1 MKTTKTLLEPKFN
14 FTIIITLSILTL
26 LSISIVTYFYF
37 KTRNSTTSTPT
48 IPTIP
53 TTPTSMNAISSSTT
67 TTRHS
72 VTPPTRSNPISSS
85 TTSTTTTTTST
96 ITTNTSN
103 PISTP
108 TTTSNSTISPTT
120 TTTNFTTNTTTSYP
134 ISTFTVTS
142 TCLNCSTTTPIPT
155 LTPLCSSMTV
165 FYSTIT
171 NTDDIIYLW
180 NDVWSDFT
188 TRYSTTYD
196 IYNVYIAYST
206 LTYTGTV
213 TKFTSYYEYTDTTG
227 VIKSNEEYI
236 ITFFSGSTNVVM
248 SSTKGTISSYT
259 LPFQGMSNTFCLPLI
274 RIPTTATNIAFGIQ
288 LTTLD
293 ESTGYETVYT
303 QTVQKSPTATSSSPN
318 STDSNYMRT
327 FASTIYDSETI
338 EYAKP
343 LSPLVVNSIST
354 TLPSGVSLFSQSPT
368 PTSTPIAEG
377 MTVDAYRTLL
387 LTTLN
392 SAYSYYNDN
401 LYTTSFTDLV
411 DNPSTGNAKLYFFK
425 NSPPTPSDAVG
436 LGCWFIP
443 SSDSSIATPPSCY
456 TTSYPNISMT
466 SKMNNFATFG
476 LNTDLISSGSYS
488 VTPSMTTIGNNS
500 YPTINVSSSSS
511 PAILYPV
518 HPYGTF
524 PSSSVSQ
531 VSTFVATNPT
541 AIKLKTMYGSYIAAT
556 SSSTDQTL
564 GAGVIGYLF
573 DNAALY
579 AAGDAE
585 GYTPITRECLDIFFG
600 HPDSSGMY
608 HHHYIG
614 PTMTNWCMSTTLRV
628 IGFLSDGYPLVAPF
642 LIKDTSESRGYR
654 FVKTS
659 DLNKYHGLE
668 GSFTVSIPDSI
679 TSTTTTTLTYGFM
692 YVTTYDFPFTTSAFY
707 GKPATTTR
715 S

>member
-1 MKTTKTLLEPKFN
+1 MKTTKTLPNPKFTKS
-14 FTIIITLSILTL
+14 TIIITILSILTL
-26 LSISIVTYFYF
+26 LSLSIIIIVKYFYF
-37 KTRNSTTSTPT
+37 KTSNSTTPPTPT
-48 IPTIP
+48 RNPTSTSSNNSNISNTSIPTFTPIFSPIP
-53 TTPTSMNAISSSTT
+53 NPTVI
-67 TTRHS
+67 
-72 VTPPTRSNPISSS
+72 
-85 TTSTTTTTTST
+85 
-96 ITTNTSN
+96 N

-108 TTTSNSTISPTT
+108 TTTSNSNISNISNTPSTIDSSSSTPTT
-120 TTTNFTTNTTTSYP
+120 IDSSSTSTTTVTCLTCNTTTAAP
-134 ISTFTVTS
+134 
-142 TCLNCSTTTPIPT
+142 
-155 LTPLCSSMTV
+155 TPLCSSMTV

-171 NTDDIIYLW
+171 PTDDVIYLF
-180 NDVWSDFT
+180 NDVWSNYT
-188 TRYSTTYD
+188 TRTSQLYD

-206 LTYTGTV
+206 LAYSGTV
-213 TKFTSYYEYTDTTG
+213 TKFTSYYEYTESTGTT
-227 VIKSNEEYI
+227 KSNVDYT

-259 LPFQGMSNTFCLPLI
+259 LPFEGMSNTFCLPLI

-288 LTTLD
+288 LTTID
-293 ESTGYETVYT
+293 STGNEMVIT
-303 QTVQKSPTATSSSPN
+303 QTVKKSPTATSSSPN
-318 STDSNYMRT
+318 YNDPNYMCT
-327 FASTIYDSETI
+327 FASNIYDLESI
-338 EYAKP
+338 EYSQP
-343 LSPLVVNSIST
+343 LPSITVNSISS
-354 TLPSGVSLFSQSPT
+354 TLPSGVSLFSQSPSS
-368 PTSTPIAEG
+368 TSTPIEEG
-377 MTVDAYRTLL
+377 ITLDAYRTLL
-387 LTTLN
+387 FTTLN
-392 SAYSYYNDN
+392 SAYGYYNIN
-401 LYTTSFTDLV
+401 LYTTSFTDLE
-411 DNPSTGNAKLYFFK
+411 DNPAIGNAKLYFFK

-443 SSDSSIATPPSCY
+443 SSDTSAPPYCY

-476 LNTDLISSGSYS
+476 LNTELISSASYS

-500 YPTINVSSSSS
+500 YPTITVSSSSS

-541 AIKLKTMYGSYIAAT
+541 AIQLKTMYGSFIAAT

-628 IGFLSDGYPLVAPF
+628 IGFLTDGYPLVAPF
-642 LIKDTSESRGYR
+642 LIKDTSEASGYR
-654 FVKTS
+654 FVQTS

-668 GSFTVSIPDSI
+668 GSFTVSMPDST
-679 TSTTTTTLTYGFM
+679 TSTTTTILTYGFI

-707 GKPATTTR
+707 GKPTATSR
-715 S
+715 P